1 MTKIRSVRKGT
12 LDGGN
17 GAEALRG
24 DGKVVMMDS
33 VPKLETGIWGVIVGS
48 KCQKVSYR
56 GVRAIWNHLINVKNV
71 WYQRIYLH

>member
-33 VPKLETGIWGVIVGS
+33 VPKLETGIWGVIS
-48 KCQKVSYR
+48 RLKVS
-56 GVRAIWNHLINVKNV
+56 KNV
-71 WYQRIYLH
+71 LLWEFQQVSWGGIG